1 MLKLLS
7 DLNDRD
13 LLAILAQTLELDLAG
28 LQSEQG
34 VVAALTHVNT
44 GMDMGAAL
52 TNQNVASQNE
62 LTVAALHAQT
72 LGLGVTAVTG
82 RTNALLVGEKL
93 QTDIQRSLHLHD
105 GNKFRILLCQL
116 DEVDHQTGQECLTG
130 ALVGL
135 TQLCGEF

>member
-34 VVAALTHVNT
+34 VVAALTHVDT

-52 TNQNVASQNE
+52 TNQNVAGQNE
-62 LTVAALHAQT
+62 LTVGALNAEA
-72 LGLGVTAVTG
+72 LGLGVTAVLG
-82 RTNALLVGEKL
+82 GTNALLVSE
-93 QTDIQRSLHLHD
+93 
-105 GNKFRILLCQL
+105 QL
-116 DEVDHQTGQECLTG
+116 DVQFQHGITPP
-130 ALVGL
+130 
-135 TQLCGEF
+135 